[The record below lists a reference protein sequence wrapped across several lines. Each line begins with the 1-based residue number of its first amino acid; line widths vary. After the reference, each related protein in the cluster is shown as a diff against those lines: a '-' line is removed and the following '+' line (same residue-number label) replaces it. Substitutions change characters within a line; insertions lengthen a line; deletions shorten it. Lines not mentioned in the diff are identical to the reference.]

1 MLQGL
6 SGGGQ
11 PLPVPSVQ
19 PLRSAW
25 RGKKG
30 GREGGAVGLLEGMGL
45 EGLWGGH
52 PFVLVPA
59 LPTAPEG

>member
-6 SGGGQ
+6 SGGGSHCQ
-11 PLPVPSVQ
+11 CPRFSPWAVPG
-19 PLRSAW
+19 W
-25 RGKKG
+25 GKKG